1 MLFHDLELP
10 TVGKFPSAIAGNSP
24 FLITD
29 PFISCSH
36 QNYFMHERKNFNT
49 DKAPRLND
57 IFPQAVIA
65 GDFIFLSGMAGI
77 VSGTGKLISDSFEE
91 QTRQAFLNIKV
102 ILEEA
107 GSDLSKVVKTTIFMV
122 AGHDFGI
129 INKVYPEFFPDN
141 APARSVPQVL
151 PFLGGILVSV
161 ECIATL

>member
-1 MLFHDLELP
+1 
-10 TVGKFPSAIAGNSP
+10 
-24 FLITD
+24 
-29 PFISCSH
+29 
-36 QNYFMHERKNFNT
+36 MHERKNFNT

-65 GDFIFLSGMAGI
+65 GNLIFLSGMAG
-77 VSGTGKLISDSFEE
+77 VVPGTGKLISDSFEE

-122 AGHDFGI
+122 AGNDFTI
-129 INKVYPEFFPDN
+129 INKVYPEFFPNN

-151 PFLGGILVSV
+151 PFPGGILVSV
-161 ECIATL
+161 ECIATIN